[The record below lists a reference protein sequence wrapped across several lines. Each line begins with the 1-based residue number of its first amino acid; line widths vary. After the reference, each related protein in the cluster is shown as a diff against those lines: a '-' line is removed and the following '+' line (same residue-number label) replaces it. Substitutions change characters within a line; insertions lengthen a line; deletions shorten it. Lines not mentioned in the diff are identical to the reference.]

1 MKPIWKRSPSLEELN
16 RYCRNTLISHL
27 GIQIVEIGPDFLVAD
42 MPVTPALYQTM
53 GIVHGGANAALAET
67 VGSLGANL
75 ASEEGVKG
83 VGLELNINHIRAV
96 REGIVRARGTP
107 VHLGRSTQVWEIR
120 LFNGEALT
128 AISRLTVSLI
138 A

>member
-1 MKPIWKRSPSLEELN
+1 MIWKRSPSLEELN
-16 RYCRNTLISHL
+16 RHCRNTLISHL
-27 GIQIVEIGPDFLVAD
+27 GIQIVEIGPDFLIAD
-42 MPVTPALYQTM
+42 MPVAPEIYQTM

-75 ASEEGVKG
+75 ACEEGVKG

-96 REGIVRARGTP
+96 REGTVRARGTP

-128 AISRLTVSLI
+128 AISRLTVALI
-138 A
+138 KD